1 VKPSLH
7 IGKLHRTHNVE
18 QFTCGQPEL
27 DRFLIR
33 HALQAQQSNSSQT
46 YVAVSGDEVVGFYT
60 IVAGEVQHAQA
71 PERIVKGMSRHPIPL
86 LVLARF
92 GVHVNAQG
100 RGIGSGL
107 LLDALGRTLQVA
119 DVIGV
124 RALAVHAKDDRAV
137 AFYRHFG
144 FTPSPTDTRHLF
156 MIIKDIRLAG
166 GAKAIKDSMTISP
179 GRIDPPVTNVTASR
193 ERRGRK

>member
-1 VKPSLH
+1 VTHALH
-7 IGKLHRTHNVE
+7 IVKLHRTHNVE

-46 YVAVSGDEVVGFYT
+46 YVALSDSEVVGFYT

-71 PERIVKGMSRHPIPL
+71 PQRVVKGMSRHPIPL
-86 LVLARF
+86 LVLARLA
-92 GVHVNAQG
+92 VHSNAQG
-100 RGIGSGL
+100 RGLGSGL

-124 RALAVHAKDDRAV
+124 RALAVHAKDDQAA

-144 FTPSPTDTRHLF
+144 FVPSPTDARHLF
-156 MIIKDIRLAG
+156 MIIKDIRLAAG
-166 GAKAIKDSMTISP
+166 LKP
-179 GRIDPPVTNVTASR
+179 
-193 ERRGRK
+193 

>member
-1 VKPSLH
+1 VKHSLH
-7 IGKLHRTHNVE
+7 IEKLHRTHNVE
-18 QFTCGQPEL
+18 QFVCGQPEL

-46 YVAVSGDEVVGFYT
+46 YVAVSGDELVGFYT
-60 IVAGEVQHAQA
+60 IVAGEIQHAQA
-71 PERIVKGMSRHPIPL
+71 PERVVKSMSRHPIPL
-86 LVLARF
+86 LVLARLA
-92 GVHVNAQG
+92 VQINAQG

-144 FTPSPTDTRHLF
+144 FTPSPSDARHLF
-156 MIIKDIRLAG
+156 MIIKDIRLAAG
-166 GAKAIKDSMTISP
+166 LKP
-179 GRIDPPVTNVTASR
+179 
-193 ERRGRK
+193 